1 MKRSFNGYKR
11 CILLSRY
18 RAVTLATWCEYRYW
32 RRNSK
37 TPPHLPAERGRVG
50 VASELINHGADVN
63 AKDNSGPTP
72 LLYAT
77 K

>member
-1 MKRSFNGYKR
+1 M
-11 CILLSRY
+11 LSRY

-63 AKDNSGPTP
+63 ARDNSG
-72 LLYAT
+72 LLIFFMPQNRLCIYST
-77 K
+77 